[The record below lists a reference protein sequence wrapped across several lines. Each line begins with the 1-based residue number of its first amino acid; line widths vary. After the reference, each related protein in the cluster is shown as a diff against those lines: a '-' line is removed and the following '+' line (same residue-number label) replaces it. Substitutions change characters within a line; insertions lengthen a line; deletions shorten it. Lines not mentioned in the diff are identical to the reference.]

1 MTYSV
6 LYVVYVVYVVSV
18 CEYVYLDQTYIIY
31 RIPLGICICVDR
43 RSGMAKSTSKNAKR
57 GTFEIGEGS
66 QFAKPCTRAVA
77 EAFAPFSVLLSR
89 AQNTWGQRLLECA
102 PPPYV
107 ARYRDLVSE
116 MDYAMQASDAKTV
129 GEIAGKLC
137 KALPIMHRAALDAG
151 HRPGSSDIVTMEVD
165 GQVYAFV
172 VTGDLGLI
180 RREHPDW
187 VVYSMRDA
195 VYAMR
200 GRLEEVMQ
208 EAAKHFADVK
218 IVNIKRR
225 EIGAD
230 EIPF

>member
-1 MTYSV
+1 MKKRATKSAAAK
-6 LYVVYVVYVVSV
+6 
-18 CEYVYLDQTYIIY
+18 TA
-31 RIPLGICICVDR
+31 
-43 RSGMAKSTSKNAKR
+43 MAQK
-57 GTFEIGEGS
+57 GTFEVGGNS

-102 PPPYV
+102 PPTYV
-107 ARYRDLVSE
+107 ARYRELVSE

-151 HRPGSSDIVTMEVD
+151 HTPGSSDIVTMEVD
-165 GQVYAFV
+165 GTIYCFV
-172 VTGDLGLI
+172 VRGDLGLI
-180 RREHPDW
+180 RRDIRRDHPDW

-208 EAAKHFADVK
+208 EAAKHYADVK
-218 IVNIKRR
+218 ILNIRR
-225 EIGAD
+225 VKVAD

>member
-1 MTYSV
+1 
-6 LYVVYVVYVVSV
+6 
-18 CEYVYLDQTYIIY
+18 
-31 RIPLGICICVDR
+31 
-43 RSGMAKSTSKNAKR
+43 MAKLNSKKARR

-66 QFAKPCTRAVA
+66 QFAKPCSKAVV

-107 ARYRDLVSE
+107 ARYRELVSE
-116 MDYAMQASDAKTV
+116 MDYAMQSSDAKTV

-137 KALPIMHRAALDAG
+137 KALPIMHRAAIDAG
-151 HRPGSSDIVTMEVD
+151 HSPASSDIVTMVVD

-172 VTGDLGLI
+172 VRGDLGLI
-180 RREHPDW
+180 RGDHPDW
-187 VVYSMRDA
+187 VVYSMQDA

-200 GRLEEVMQ
+200 GRLEEVLQ
-208 EAAKHFADVK
+208 EAAKHFAGVK
-218 IVNIKRR
+218 IVNIRR
-225 EIGAD
+225 EIVAD

>member
-1 MTYSV
+1 MKKRATKSAAAK
-6 LYVVYVVYVVSV
+6 
-18 CEYVYLDQTYIIY
+18 TA
-31 RIPLGICICVDR
+31 
-43 RSGMAKSTSKNAKR
+43 MARR

-66 QFAKPCTRAVA
+66 QFAKPCSRAVA

-102 PPPYV
+102 PPQYV
-107 ARYRDLVSE
+107 ARYRELVSE

-137 KALPIMHRAALDAG
+137 KALPIMHNAALAAG
-151 HRPGSSDIVTMEVD
+151 HSPVSSDIVTMVVD

-172 VTGDLGLI
+172 LRGDLGLI
-180 RREHPDW
+180 RKKHPDW
-187 VVYSMRDA
+187 VVYSMQDA

-200 GRLEEVMQ
+200 GRLEEVLQ
-208 EAAKHFADVK
+208 EAANHFADVK
-218 IVNIKRR
+218 IVNIRR
-225 EIGAD
+225 EIVAD

>member
-1 MTYSV
+1 MKKRATKSAAAK
-6 LYVVYVVYVVSV
+6 
-18 CEYVYLDQTYIIY
+18 TA
-31 RIPLGICICVDR
+31 
-43 RSGMAKSTSKNAKR
+43 MAQR
-57 GTFEIGEGS
+57 GTFEVGEGS

-102 PPPYV
+102 PPQYV
-107 ARYRDLVSE
+107 ARYRELVSE

-151 HRPGSSDIVTMEVD
+151 HRPSSSDIVTMEVD
-165 GQVYAFV
+165 GQIYAFV
-172 VTGDLGLI
+172 LTGDLGLI
-180 RREHPDW
+180 RRDHPDW

-208 EAAKHFADVK
+208 ETAKHFADVK
-218 IVNIKRR
+218 IVNIRR
-225 EIGAD
+225 EKIVAD

>member
-1 MTYSV
+1 MKKRATKSAAAK
-6 LYVVYVVYVVSV
+6 
-18 CEYVYLDQTYIIY
+18 TA
-31 RIPLGICICVDR
+31 
-43 RSGMAKSTSKNAKR
+43 MAQK
-57 GTFEIGEGS
+57 GTFEVGEGS
-66 QFAKPCTRAVA
+66 QFAKPCSRAVA

-102 PPPYV
+102 PPQYV
-107 ARYRDLVSE
+107 ARYRELVSE
-116 MDYAMQASDAKTV
+116 MDYAMRASDAKTV

-151 HRPGSSDIVTMEVD
+151 HSPASSDIVTMEVD
-165 GQVYAFV
+165 GTVFAFV
-172 VTGDLGLI
+172 VTGDLGMI
-180 RREHPDW
+180 RRDHPDW

-208 EAAKHFADVK
+208 EAAKHYADVK
-218 IVNIKRR
+218 IVNIRR
-225 EIGAD
+225 VKVAD